1 MSEAKA
7 KAKDLVSEAK
17 AKAKDLV
24 SEAKDNPP
32 RPRTFVSEAKAK
44 DQGLS

>member
-1 MSEAKA
+1 MLLLTSVVVEDLMSE
-7 KAKDLVSEAK
+7 